1 MSDTPT
7 TTPRASSSA
16 HNVNAPSSNIP
27 SGSGQQTRS
36 SRIAPHS
43 HIRGLGLDS
52 VTGLVTNVTGST
64 GGFVGQ
70 DMAREVRVFILHLQL
85 S

>member
-1 MSDTPT
+1 MKAT
-7 TTPRASSSA
+7 TVGANGASGSGVNAASSA
-16 HNVNAPSSNIP
+16 TISSTAAA
-27 SGSGQQTRS
+27 STGQQTRS

-52 VTGLVTNVTGST
+52 GSGLVAGAAGVAA

-70 DMAREVRVFILHLQL
+70 DMAREVRFVL
-85 S
+85 